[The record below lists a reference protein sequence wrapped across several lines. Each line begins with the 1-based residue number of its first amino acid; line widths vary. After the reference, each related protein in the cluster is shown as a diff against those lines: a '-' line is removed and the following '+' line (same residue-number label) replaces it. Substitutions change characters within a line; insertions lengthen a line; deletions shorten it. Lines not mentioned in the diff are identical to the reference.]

1 MQASRYFLARAFRKS
16 YSEKTPH
23 SLQDL
28 GVSLCRMIEPHMRKR
43 LVAGNW
49 KMYKTPSEARRW
61 FQDLIAGLPKAEA
74 EPALLVPF
82 THLTYASEVLEGHG
96 VAWGAQDVSAH
107 TEGAYTGEVS
117 AKMLADLA
125 CKYTIVGHS
134 ERRSYHAESDAL
146 VAQKAKRLLE
156 HGITPILCVGEPL
169 EVREAGRHVEYT
181 LRQLEGSL
189 EGVHPA
195 SASHLVIAY
204 EPVWAIGTGKTA
216 TPEDA
221 EAMHRAIRGWLMACY
236 GSGFAEELRILYGGS
251 VKPENAGA
259 LFSQPNIDGG
269 LVGGASLKLEDY
281 LKLLTA

>member
-1 MQASRYFLARAFRKS
+1 MQN
-16 YSEKTPH
+16 
-23 SLQDL
+23 L
-28 GVSLCRMIEPHMRKR
+28 GVSMWRMIETAMRKR

-49 KMYKTPSEARRW
+49 KMHKTPSEARHW
-61 FQDLIAGLPKAEA
+61 FQELIDQLPSTQA

-82 THLTYASEVLEGHG
+82 THLPYASEVLEGHG
-96 VAWGAQDVSAH
+96 VSWGAQDVSAH
-107 TEGAYTGEVS
+107 PEGAYTGEVS
-117 AKMLADLA
+117 ARMLADLA

-146 VAQKAKRLLE
+146 VAEKARRLLE
-156 HGITPILCVGEPL
+156 QGITPILCVGEPL
-169 EVREAGRHVEYT
+169 QIREAGEHVEYT

-189 EGVHPA
+189 EGVNPP

-221 EAMHRAIRGWLMACY
+221 EAMHRAIRGWLIARY

-251 VKPENAGA
+251 VKPDNATA

-269 LVGGASLKLEDY
+269 LVGGASLKLGDY
-281 LKLLTA
+281 LQLLTA

>member
-1 MQASRYFLARAFRKS
+1 MGRGS
-16 YSEKTPH
+16 KTKF
-23 SLQDL
+23 SLTY
-28 GVSLCRMIEPHMRKR
+28 RMIGTPMRKR

-49 KMYKTPSEARRW
+49 KMHKTPSEARMW
-61 FQDLIAGLPKAEA
+61 FRDLTAHLPQTQA

-82 THLTYASEVLEGHG
+82 THLPYAAEILEGHG
-96 VAWGAQDVSAH
+96 VHWGAQDVSAH

-146 VAQKAKRLLE
+146 VAEKARRLLE
-156 HGITPILCVGEPL
+156 QGITPILCVGEPL
-169 EVREAGRHVEYT
+169 EVREAGGHVEYT
-181 LRQLEGSL
+181 LQQLEGSL
-189 EGVHPA
+189 QGVNPP
-195 SASHLVIAY
+195 SPQGLVIAY

-221 EAMHRAIRGWLMACY
+221 EAMHRAIRGWLEGRY
-236 GSGFAEELRILYGGS
+236 GADFAGQMRILYGGS
-251 VKPENAGA
+251 VKPENAAA
-259 LFSQPNIDGG
+259 LFAQPNIDGG

-281 LKLLTA
+281 IKLLTA